1 MVIGSSSIDHRRV
14 FMNTNTYHYAQER
27 LSVFLSKITQL
38 IFFFAVAGISLYSL
52 PVKADCDN
60 RIAITNPDRF
70 PFKTIATL
78 RYDPDDDGVLGSWGS
93 SALVGPHMALT
104 CGHCVWYGPGD
115 RKVLAPIHVQPAAH
129 LDESSGDI
137 VLPHGYRVVTD
148 EKYKRINNKY
158 PEEIRKKRAGESYD
172 SMSVD
177 YGALY
182 LVCPFEDIDTYMPMA
197 FDLEVG
203 YINMSGYP
211 IEDLPSTSHNGD
223 QWRVSGSV
231 ANIWDRKL
239 KYNATSTGGA
249 SGSPVW
255 YYDPNSEEE
264 RRIIAVNTTHWTSC
278 DGGGPRLV
286 WNNEDLIT
294 NTWLRWE
301 PSMSE
306 KIEAGCA
313 FEIMTV
319 PWETLYDYTLKGPLL
334 HVSKL
339 RLISAP
345 KKIEPGRKASRRI
358 YQYIKNSLF
367 VWEEY
372 YVNPRDPSRSKRY
385 LRLLEPEE
393 KWLSVKE
400 AQVLLTASSKWANL
414 QETGGKY
421 RETIS
426 VGELVP
432 LAQEVAG
439 DHVSKE
445 AGEWIEG
452 DFDQMRPQDG
462 PVGRLRL
469 KGVSDEGV
477 GADQ

>member
-1 MVIGSSSIDHRRV
+1 
-14 FMNTNTYHYAQER
+14 
-27 LSVFLSKITQL
+27 
-38 IFFFAVAGISLYSL
+38 
-52 PVKADCDN
+52 
-60 RIAITNPDRF
+60 
-70 PFKTIATL
+70 
-78 RYDPDDDGVLGSWGS
+78 
-93 SALVGPHMALT
+93 
-104 CGHCVWYGPGD
+104 
-115 RKVLAPIHVQPAAH
+115 
-129 LDESSGDI
+129 
-137 VLPHGYRVVTD
+137 
-148 EKYKRINNKY
+148 
-158 PEEIRKKRAGESYD
+158 
-172 SMSVD
+172 
-177 YGALY
+177 
-182 LVCPFEDIDTYMPMA
+182 
-197 FDLEVG
+197 
-203 YINMSGYP
+203 
-211 IEDLPSTSHNGD
+211 
-223 QWRVSGSV
+223 
-231 ANIWDRKL
+231 
-239 KYNATSTGGA
+239 
-249 SGSPVW
+249 
-255 YYDPNSEEE
+255 
-264 RRIIAVNTTHWTSC
+264 
-278 DGGGPRLV
+278 
-286 WNNEDLIT
+286 
-294 NTWLRWE
+294 
-301 PSMSE
+301 MSE

-319 PWETLYDYTLKGPLL
+319 PWGTLYDYTLKGPLL

-345 KKIEPGRKASRRI
+345 KKIEPDRQASRRI

-414 QETGGKY
+414 QEMGGKH

-432 LAQEVAG
+432 LTQEVAG

-452 DFDQMRPQDG
+452 DFDQMRSQDG
-462 PVGRLRL
+462 AVGRLRL